1 MTGGLDG
8 ISNLGMIESAI
19 GRPYSGYYH
28 RIARKAAAL
37 VQSVATNHGF
47 YDGNKRTALI
57 LMQLLLIKSG
67 YELHHLEEDES
78 LETAAEEMVLAAVN
92 KELDNDGLVAW
103 FKARIRESQ

>member
-1 MTGGLDG
+1 M
-8 ISNLGMIESAI
+8 
-19 GRPYSGYYH
+19 
-28 RIARKAAAL
+28 
-37 VQSVATNHGF
+37 ATNHGF

-57 LMQLLLIKSG
+57 LMQLLLRKSG

-103 FKARIRESQ
+103 FKARIRKSQ